1 MFHLIPKIKYSSEES
16 VRPENVIKHITIG
29 VDKILKYAK
38 QKTKCYT
45 NNKTVKKDGISIH
58 Y

>member
-16 VRPENVIKHITIG
+16 VRPENVIKHNTIG

-38 QKTKCYT
+38 
-45 NNKTVKKDGISIH
+45 
-58 Y
+58 